1 MEFEVVFPLLDPLLA
16 RDLDMYHSTSFP
28 LLLSSHFFDPS
39 KRSSIS
45 LLFQYNFLLQLHE
58 NLFILLII
66 IIKVWSQMRPI
77 IIFYFF
83 HRYLLIMNG
92 QFPFLVVFACISIF
106 PEKHLNAALHLI
118 WMPKLLLSFLMH
130 LILYT
135 SS

>member
-16 RDLDMYHSTSFP
+16 RDLDMYHSTTSFIP
-28 LLLSSHFFDPS
+28 FFDPS
-39 KRSSIS
+39 KRSSFS
-45 LLFQYNFLLQLHE
+45 LQVLFQYNFFLQLHE

-92 QFPFLVVFACISIF
+92 QFPFIVVFACISIF

-118 WMPKLLLSFLMH
+118 WMPTLLLSFLMH